1 MAHDVFISYS
11 SKDKVIADAVCA
23 SLEARKIRC
32 WIAPRD
38 VLPGE
43 VYAEALIESLN
54 ESRLMVLVFS
64 ANSNES
70 PQVIREVERA
80 VNKGIPIIP
89 FRIEDVIPSKSM
101 EYFVSSSH
109 WLDAMTPPLEKHLE
123 RLGDTIQLLLDKGHE
138 ALPPTEFHPPTAAA
152 AQKAAISKKL
162 LPVYIVGGC
171 MLLVMVVAGT
181 LFFTGRLGRRTPTG
195 GSERIPP
202 VSTPASPNPAP
213 VQPNTPNSTRLAA
226 PATGQGFQDDFSNVN
241 SGWTRVSDDIKDS
254 DYVNGQFSLTVKKPD
269 TRIVIVNN
277 NAGIYKDMSLQ
288 TDARLM
294 SGPGQTLYGL
304 VFRQKDLDN
313 YYCFMVTG
321 DGAYTLQKRVGGF
334 VTIIIKKTDSV
345 SVKKETSFN
354 TLEVICKGDQIELL
368 CNGSHL
374 ATTTDNS
381 LSEGWVGI
389 VVNTGA
395 PPANSIFDNFK
406 VSPN

>member
-11 SKDKVIADAVCA
+11 SKDKIVADAVCA

-109 WLDAMTPPLEKHLE
+109 WLDAMTPPLEKHLQ
-123 RLGDTIQLLLDKGHE
+123 RLGETVELFLNKGHE
-138 ALPPTEFHPPTAAA
+138 ALPPTEFHPATAAA
-152 AQKAAISKKL
+152 AQKAASSKKL
-162 LPVYIVGGC
+162 LPLYIIGGC
-171 MLLVMVVAGT
+171 LLLGLVVAGT
-181 LFFTGRLGRRTPTG
+181 LFFSGRLSRRTPTG

-202 VSTPASPNPAP
+202 VSAPASPNPSVSQA
-213 VQPNTPNSTRLAA
+213 NSPHVTG
-226 PATGQGFQDDFSNVN
+226 PATPTTTQAFQDDFSSTT

-254 DYVNGQFSLTVKKPD
+254 DYVNGEFSLTVKKFD
-269 TRIVIVNN
+269 T
-277 NAGIYKDMSLQ
+277 KDPHS
-288 TDARLM
+288 
-294 SGPGQTLYGL
+294 
-304 VFRQKDLDN
+304 
-313 YYCFMVTG
+313 
-321 DGAYTLQKRVGGF
+321 
-334 VTIIIKKTDSV
+334 
-345 SVKKETSFN
+345 
-354 TLEVICKGDQIELL
+354 
-368 CNGSHL
+368 
-374 ATTTDNS
+374 
-381 LSEGWVGI
+381 
-389 VVNTGA
+389 
-395 PPANSIFDNFK
+395 
-406 VSPN
+406 